1 MSDIQKTI
9 QTLRDFNLWRKGD
22 DAMEQPDPW
31 GIGEAIDEAIE
42 AMEKLGRLT
51 DAAQA
56 VVDRWE
62 TPFWKQVEHTG
73 VFIDALR
80 KAVKEVKGGQP

>member
-62 TPFWKQVEHTG
+62 TPFWEEVGQYHY
-73 VFIDALR
+73 IDALR
-80 KAVKEVKGGQP
+80 KAVAAVKGDQP